1 MVSIKI
7 ENLSKQFVK
16 KNNVTNAL
24 RDVNLEIGDK
34 QFFGILGSS
43 GSGKTT
49 LMRIIAGLEVPSKG
63 IVRFDNKIVSKDG
76 KTLVEVEDRNV
87 GMVFQNWALYPH
99 LTNFEN
105 IAFPL
110 RVKRLNPSAI
120 KRKVTELADMLNIR
134 EVLYKKPRES
144 SGGQQQRVAYARALS
159 KDPSILLLDEPFSN
173 LDATIK
179 DVARNYTRELQER
192 LGFTAIIVSHDPADI
207 FSLSKS
213 VGVIHKSL
221 MLQVSKP
228 IDVYKKPLTVEVARA
243 TGELNVLKTT
253 ISEEGNGYVAK
264 AGNSFTIP
272 LDTENNVTEISAGEA
287 MVGFRPDEIKVVG
300 SEDDPSAIGKGFIEC
315 GEGVVVISSYS
326 QGSFRVNIRLKDT
339 GEEFFALNNT
349 PLGPGENVKIFLRK
363 DSAIVFPSGEQVLS
377 VKT

>member
-1 MVSIKI
+1 MVAIKI
-7 ENLSKQFVK
+7 ENLSKKFVK

-24 RDVNLEIGDK
+24 QNINLEIGNK

-49 LMRIIAGLEVPSKG
+49 LMRIIAGLEVPTKG
-63 IVRFDNKIVSKDG
+63 IIRFDDKIVSKDG
-76 KTLVEVEDRNV
+76 KTIVEVEDRNV

-110 RVKRLNPSAI
+110 RVKRLSPSAI
-120 KRKVTELADMLNIR
+120 KNKVTELADMLNIR

-159 KDPSILLLDEPFSN
+159 KDPSLLLLDEPFSN

-179 DVARNYTRELQER
+179 DVARNYTRELQEK

-221 MLQVSKP
+221 MLQVGKP

-243 TGELNVLKTT
+243 TGELNVLKAA
-253 ISEEGNGYVAK
+253 ISEEGNGYVAR
-264 AGNSFTIP
+264 AGKNLSIP
-272 LDTENNVTEISAGEA
+272 LDLGIDSSNFSRGEGTI
-287 MVGFRPDEIKVVG
+287 GFRPDEIKVVRL
-300 SEDDPSAIGKGFIEC
+300 EEDPSSIGKGFFEC
-315 GEGVVVISSYS
+315 GEGIVVISSYS
-326 QGSFRVNIRLKDT
+326 QGSFRVNLKLEDSE
-339 GEEFFALNNT
+339 GEFFSLNNT
-349 PLGPGENVKIFLRK
+349 PIPAGEKVRIFIRK
-363 DSAIVFPSGEQVLS
+363 GSAILFPLNGHEIPA
-377 VKT
+377 K